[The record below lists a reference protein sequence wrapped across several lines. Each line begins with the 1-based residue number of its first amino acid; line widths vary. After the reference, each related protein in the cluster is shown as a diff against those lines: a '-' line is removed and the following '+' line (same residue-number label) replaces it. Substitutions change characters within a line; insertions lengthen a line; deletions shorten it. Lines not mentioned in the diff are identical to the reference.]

1 MKLIQLLTTL
11 TFFIFASN
19 SQAALNAYA
28 ALTAGGTALSGDVTM
43 QEIGGIDV
51 STDHIEIYQVE
62 HNIKPGK
69 NKLISGP
76 IVILK
81 RIDQTS
87 PLLLQAM
94 SEGQRIDGDIKIFD
108 NDPDSGETRHRFTI
122 RLTQAE
128 VVGISSNLPDAFN
141 AEDSNRPPYERIEL
155 QPFSLM
161 WVDEINS
168 EEYFVTF

>member
-1 MKLIQLLTTL
+1 MNLIKILTAVILIVIAT
-11 TFFIFASN
+11 N

-28 ALTAGGTALSGDVTM
+28 ALQAGGIALNGDVTM
-43 QEIGGIDV
+43 SSIGGLDV
-51 STDHIEIYQVE
+51 SADHIEIYQIE
-62 HNIKPGK
+62 HNITPGK

-87 PLLLQAM
+87 PLFLQAM

-108 NDPDSGETRHRFTI
+108 IDPDVGVTRHRFTI

-128 VVGISSNLPDAFN
+128 VVGISSNLPDAFD
-141 AEDSNRPPYERIEL
+141 ADESNRPPSEYIQL
-155 QPFSLM
+155 KPFKLM

-168 EEYFVTF
+168 VEYEVSF